1 MLACLHE
8 YNLIYSKIELNQLE
22 QLRNSNILRDN
33 SSTSAVTKLE
43 LQLNSKDNLS
53 THRDKVYSFTASTIS
68 NQQGKKNLEALSNQ
82 NS

>member
-8 YNLIYSKIELNQLE
+8 YNLIHSKIELNQLE